1 MSYDWLAAIFY
12 IVITI
17 GVSKVGPW
25 LVSQVP
31 ALEEMR
37 QLNRAADREK
47 MSRESFRTAVKINM
61 KTAMWTNYAFY
72 AAILPFSV
80 SFTSRPIWQHLLEIV
95 AILAIFDFM
104 YYLAHR
110 FLFHDGPLRKVH
122 ALHHQAHTPTFIDAQ
137 YVHPVETCLGLSLFL
152 ISIPIVALIEGAPLN
167 TLSVT
172 LAAVIF
178 TQINTINHT
187 YVNLPRFPYR
197 SLNYLTGIHA
207 THHVDMTKGNFAT
220 LTMAYDRLFGT
231 YEKPVHRPTA

>member
-1 MSYDWLAAIFY
+1 
-12 IVITI
+12 
-17 GVSKVGPW
+17 
-25 LVSQVP
+25 
-31 ALEEMR
+31 
-37 QLNRAADREK
+37 
-47 MSRESFRTAVKINM
+47 
-61 KTAMWTNYAFY
+61 
-72 AAILPFSV
+72 
-80 SFTSRPIWQHLLEIV
+80 
-95 AILAIFDFM
+95 M